1 MAKYAQSQFRVKNP
15 DKYMGNKTPFFRS
28 SWEFAF
34 MRFCDEHPSVLKWAS
49 EAIKIP
55 YRNPFTGK
63 YTVYVPDFFISYIDA
78 NNVQHNELIEVKPL
92 NQTSLKE
99 AKRNRMNQAHAVL
112 NEAKWAA
119 ARQWC
124 KQNGVVFRI
133 VNENDIFHQGRRR

>member
-1 MAKYAQSQFRVKNP
+1 MAKYAQSQYRVKNP
-15 DKYMGNKTPFFRS
+15 EKYMGNKTPYFRS

-34 MRFCDEHPSVLKWAS
+34 MRFCDENPNVIKWAS

-78 NNVQHNELIEVKPL
+78 ENRQHNELIEVKPL
-92 NQTSLKE
+92 NQTSFKE
-99 AKRNRMNQAHAVL
+99 AKNNRLNQAHAAL

-119 ARQWC
+119 ARQWS
-124 KQNGVVFRI
+124 KQNSVVFRI
-133 VNENDIFHQGRRR
+133 VNENDIFHNGRRR

>member
-1 MAKYAQSQFRVKNP
+1 MAKYAQSQYRVKNP
-15 DKYMGNKTPFFRS
+15 EKYMGNKTPYFRS

-34 MRFCDEHPSVLKWAS
+34 MRFCDENPNVIKWAS

-78 NNVQHNELIEVKPL
+78 ENRQHNELIEVKPL
-92 NQTSLKE
+92 NQTSFKE
-99 AKRNRMNQAHAVL
+99 AKNNRLNQAHAAL
-112 NEAKWAA
+112 NEAKWTA

-124 KQNGVVFRI
+124 KQNSVVFRI
-133 VNENDIFHQGRRR
+133 VNENDIFRNGRRR